1 MTSVGA
7 GAGPWCSWPWGWAR
21 SPRRSSRNSGAARR
35 RKAMVAER
43 QVRGWRRWRDVGFV
57 VCTAWLVVQNLAL
70 LTLVVWAGPHRALA
84 AGTALAQTALHVGGQ
99 LVVLALATA
108 MALALAAWLVHAPRS

>member
-1 MTSVGA
+1 MA
-7 GAGPWCSWPWGWAR
+7 
-21 SPRRSSRNSGAARR
+21 
-35 RKAMVAER
+35 AER
-43 QVRGWRRWRDVGFV
+43 QVRGWRRWRDIGFV

-70 LTLVVWAGPHRALA
+70 LTLVVWAGPRRALA

-108 MALALAAWLVHAPRS
+108 MALALAAWLVHAPGSRERSSVANQEVGDEW